1 MKRLSSWLRLCLLLP
16 LGVVL
21 SACLSPSQPPLK
33 LGTNLWPGYEPLYL
47 ARSEGMLTDDQV
59 LLVELLSASEVMRAF
74 RNGAI
79 DAAALTLD
87 EVINL
92 RAMGLKPVVVQVTN
106 FSDGADVILAR
117 QGLNSVADLRGR
129 RVGVEATALGAY
141 MLSRAL
147 GLAGMTPADVQVI
160 RLEVNEHRN
169 AFLRGE
175 VDAVVTF
182 DPVRQPLLAAGAVQV
197 FDSSMIP
204 GEIVDVLVVREELLH
219 AHQDH
224 IQHLIHAWQQSLTL
238 IETRPEASARQMAQR
253 LKLSAEDVIKSHANL
268 EFPGWEQSR
277 RLMSQADPVL
287 QQQAVTLAESMYEH
301 QLIDA
306 VPDLE
311 GLIYSHYPAE

>member
-1 MKRLSSWLRLCLLLP
+1 
-16 LGVVL
+16 
-21 SACLSPSQPPLK
+21 
-33 LGTNLWPGYEPLYL
+33 
-47 ARSEGMLTDDQV
+47 
-59 LLVELLSASEVMRAF
+59 
-74 RNGAI
+74 
-79 DAAALTLD
+79 
-87 EVINL
+87 
-92 RAMGLKPVVVQVTN
+92 
-106 FSDGADVILAR
+106 
-117 QGLNSVADLRGR
+117 
-129 RVGVEATALGAY
+129 

-160 RLEVNEHRN
+160 RLEVNEHRE

-182 DPVRQPLLAAGAVQV
+182 DPVRQSLLEAGAVPI

-219 AHQDH
+219 AHRDH
-224 IQHLIHAWQQSLTL
+224 IQHLIHAWQQSLML

-253 LKLSAEDVIKSHANL
+253 LKLSAEDVLKSHANL

-277 RLMSQADPVL
+277 RLMDSPDRLLLKQAMK
-287 QQQAVTLAESMYEH
+287 LADSMHEH
-301 QLIDA
+301 RLIDA